1 MKFKVVYRKKT
12 GIKRFRIESD
22 KNDELGYAEAE
33 TLKRGGLSSLVPL
46 TYEQRGR
53 IYRFTY
59 AAQGFVPLSK
69 MTGEPFAPRQ
79 LERMLTSFYALL
91 LECENNGL
99 MRQRVCADPEY
110 ILYNEAARECR
121 FIYVPLQSFAP
132 VENDLKGALIYM
144 CDRAK
149 VPPAEVALRERVLD
163 YLRRTAVFTSVDFGA
178 FLRSMGLVD
187 AEDASFPE
195 VARDSAWLDTDQL
208 GDRANH
214 GLDFVAVQQREAY
227 EAAQAATYDVWTG
240 QQANASSPQAPGVS
254 AWKLIRMATGESWLL
269 GEGAYDVGRV
279 PECSIALPHVVGL
292 SRRHAELCVYGGAC
306 SVRDLGSTNGVFV
319 NGGRVP
325 ARTTV
330 PLYSG
335 AELTLGEENF
345 VVQEVRGAN
354 A

>member
-79 LERMLTSFYALL
+79 LERMLTSFYTLL

-121 FIYVPLQSFAP
+121 FSRSPRWKTTSRGRSSICATARRCRRPRLLCASAFWITC
-132 VENDLKGALIYM
+132 GARRSL
-144 CDRAK
+144 RA
-149 VPPAEVALRERVLD
+149 
-163 YLRRTAVFTSVDFGA
+163 
-178 FLRSMGLVD
+178 
-187 AEDASFPE
+187 
-195 VARDSAWLDTDQL
+195 
-208 GDRANH
+208 
-214 GLDFVAVQQREAY
+214 
-227 EAAQAATYDVWTG
+227 
-240 QQANASSPQAPGVS
+240 
-254 AWKLIRMATGESWLL
+254 
-269 GEGAYDVGRV
+269 
-279 PECSIALPHVVGL
+279 
-292 SRRHAELCVYGGAC
+292 
-306 SVRDLGSTNGVFV
+306 
-319 NGGRVP
+319 
-325 ARTTV
+325 
-330 PLYSG
+330 
-335 AELTLGEENF
+335 
-345 VVQEVRGAN
+345 
-354 A
+354 

>member
-79 LERMLTSFYALL
+79 LERMLTSFYTLL

-178 FLRSMGLVD
+178 FLQSMGLVG
-187 AEDASFPE
+187 EDGAYLPDI
-195 VARDSAWLDTDQL
+195 ARDSAWLDTDQL

-214 GLDFVAVQQREAY
+214 GLDFVAAQQR
-227 EAAQAATYDVWTG
+227 AAVPTRSEWRLVR
-240 QQANASSPQAPGVS
+240 V
-254 AWKLIRMATGESWLL
+254 ATGESWLL
-269 GEGAYDVGRV
+269 GAGTYDVGRM
-279 PECSIALPHVVGL
+279 PECSISLPDVVGL
-292 SRRHAELCVYGGAC
+292 SRNHMEFLVEGSGCY
-306 SVRDLGSTNGVFV
+306 VRDLGSTNGVNI
-319 NGGRVP
+319 NGARVR
-325 ARTTV
+325 ANVYV
-330 PLYSG
+330 PVSAG
-335 AELTLGEENF
+335 DMLTLGEEQF
-345 VVQEVRGAN
+345 EIQ
-354 A
+354 